1 MNDKELDKYLA
12 TECFKPRRIVNKY
25 THETMYVR
33 CGTCPACMAHKSN
46 IQCAYITNMASHF
59 KYAYFFTLTYSDEFL
74 PRVSVRVAERLGVE
88 SEVDAY
94 VSDDDV
100 RHLSKD
106 DNFRYSCNFDYIIRS
121 NRVCV
126 SRQGRDRILSD
137 TDEPYSF
144 MHDFSVSEV
153 QDILV
158 KSHGKYDPI
167 LKRVVYPK
175 LSECSTSIPVLN
187 SYDQNLFF
195 KRLRFH
201 LSKISDEKICY
212 YLVSEYGPR
221 TFRPHWHG
229 ILFFNSDKIS
239 EVICEYVY
247 KSWLYG
253 RADCSLSRGSAA
265 GYVASYINSFVGLP
279 DFYIQH
285 KEIKPRSYHSKG
297 FGSYSKF
304 PKTASVSE
312 VQQVANLLYDGV
324 SADANGEFITIRPT
338 RSYERDVFPRF
349 FDDAFKDPH
358 RCADLFL
365 ATSEVPFRLCRYGY
379 LSVDEMNVSTFTLA
393 TRYSEWYYDYI
404 LNAHYYNNLI
414 IDRKDGLIIH
424 FLRLDSIQVDF
435 DCVVGKFYRLLSRVK
450 RFMCFWSLENLCSYD
465 LSRSLYKIFSASVDY
480 WSRKDARTLSMYF
493 EYLEKRPLSIPFI
506 YQSTVNAE
514 PISSNKDCKA
524 RAFEFL
530 SSLKSSVKMALNRK
544 IKHKEFNDLSGLL
557 LNF

>member
-1 MNDKELDKYLA
+1 MNDQELDKYLA
-12 TECFKPRRIVNKY
+12 TECFNPRRIVNKY

-33 CGTCPACMAHKSN
+33 CGTCPACMAYKSN
-46 IQCAYITNMASHF
+46 VQCSYISNMASHF
-59 KYAYFFTLTYSDEFL
+59 KYAYFFTLTYSDDFL
-74 PRVSVRVAERLGVE
+74 PRVRVRVAERLGVE

-94 VSDDDV
+94 VLDDDI
-100 RHLSKD
+100 RHYSKD
-106 DNFRYSCNFDYIIRS
+106 DSFRYSCNFDYIIRS

-126 SRQGRDRILSD
+126 SRQGRERILSQ
-137 TDEPYSF
+137 TDDPYSF
-144 MHDFSVSEV
+144 MHDFSVSEL
-153 QDILV
+153 QNIIV
-158 KSHGKYDPI
+158 KSHGKFDPV
-167 LKRVVYPK
+167 LKRVVYPDI
-175 LSECSTSIPVLN
+175 SECDDTIPVLN
-187 SYDQNLFF
+187 PYDQNLFF

-239 EVICEYVY
+239 QVICEYVH

-265 GYVASYINSFVGLP
+265 GYVASYINSFVALP
-279 DFYIQH
+279 DFYQFH

-312 VQQVANLLYDGV
+312 VQQVADILYDGIV
-324 SADANGEFITIRPT
+324 AESNGSTITIRPT
-338 RSYERDVFPRF
+338 GSYERDVFPRF
-349 FDDAFKDPH
+349 FDDAFKNPH
-358 RCADLFL
+358 RCSDLFL
-365 ATSEVPFRLCRYGY
+365 ATSEVPFRLCYYGY
-379 LSVDEMNVSTFTLA
+379 LSVDELNTSTYTIA
-393 TRYSEWYYDYI
+393 TRYAEWYYDFTLTSSYDKSVS
-404 LNAHYYNNLI
+404 YSW
-414 IDRKDGLIIH
+414 KDKLIIH
-424 FLRLDSIQVDF
+424 FLRLDSIQLDF

-450 RFMCFWSLENLCSYD
+450 RFMRFWSLENLCSYD

-493 EYLEKRPLSIPFI
+493 EYLEKRPESISFI
-506 YQSTVNAE
+506 YQSTVGAE
-514 PISSNKDCKA
+514 PISSDIGCKD
-524 RAFEFL
+524 RAAEFL
-530 SSLKSSVKMALNRK
+530 SSLKSSVKKILNRK
-544 IKHKEFNDLSGLL
+544 IKHKEYNDLSGLL